1 MADKY
6 LILDSSGVAYR
17 EIEGTVQSRGA
28 QDNGKILALGTDG
41 KIDQSILPTGVG
53 ADTLVAPASE
63 TLAAGDWLNAWNDN
77 GTIKFRKADASSGV
91 GKRATHF
98 TLAATTAG
106 QNATG
111 YPVGSGTN
119 SALSG
124 LVPASAYFLSNTT
137 PGGVTPNLI
146 TTSGHLNQFLG
157 FARSATA
164 LESRQGYV
172 VVRA

>member
-17 EIEGTVQSRGA
+17 EVEATVQSRGT
-28 QDNGKILALGTDG
+28 QDAGEILALDSSG
-41 KIDQSILPTGVG
+41 KIDPSVLPTGVG
-53 ADTLVAPASE
+53 ADILVAPASE
-63 TLAAGDWLNAWNDN
+63 VLAAGDWLNAWNDA
-77 GTIKFRKADASSGV
+77 GTVKFRKADASSGI

-98 TLAATTAG
+98 TLGATAAG
-106 QNATG
+106 QNASG
-111 YPVGSGTN
+111 YPIGSGTN
-119 SALSG
+119 TALSG
-124 LVPASAYFLSNTT
+124 LTPTAAYFLSNTV
-137 PGGVTPNLI
+137 PGGVQPSLV

>member
-17 EIEGTVQSRGA
+17 ETEALVQTRGA
-28 QDNGKILALGTDG
+28 QDGGKILALGTDG
-41 KIDQSILPTGVG
+41 KVDQSILPTGVG
-53 ADTLVAPASE
+53 PDTLVAPASE
-63 TLAAGDWLNAWNDN
+63 SLAAGDWLNAWNDN
-77 GTIKFRKADASSGV
+77 GTVKFRKADASAGI

-98 TLAATTAG
+98 TLSATAAA

-111 YPVGSGTN
+111 YPIGSGTN

-124 LVPASAYFLSNTT
+124 LTPTSPYFLSNTV
-137 PGGVTPNLI
+137 PGGVTATLV

-172 VVRA
+172 VIRA